1 MPQRVEADDRYRAV
15 PPLERLAGGG
25 QAVDGGDDA
34 LGEELLARVQQVID
48 PTRIDYLVCNHVEM
62 DHSGSI
68 PALVELAPRAEI
80 LVSPNGEKGLR
91 AHFHGKLNT
100 KVVQS
105 GETISLGKK
114 SLQFFHTPMVH
125 WPDSMVTYLPEDRV
139 LFSNDAF
146 GQHLASVARFDDEVG
161 WDVVYEQ
168 AAKYYANIVLP
179 YGEQVKRALQ
189 SLAGLELNM
198 ICPSHGVIWRRDISR
213 ILEAYKGWADYEA
226 PKQAL
231 LVYDTMW
238 GSTAKMAQALRKGL
252 EAAGVPVTVRN
263 VGITHISDVMT
274 DVLRSRLIVVG
285 SPTLN
290 NGLLPTVA
298 QFLVYLKG
306 LRPRR
311 RIGFAFG
318 SYGWGGQAV
327 AEIEQVFSALGWEVP
342 VQGARVQ
349 WVPDDAQLAQ
359 LEEQGRSLGQALAR
373 QQ

>member
-1 MPQRVEADDRYRAV
+1 
-15 PPLERLAGGG
+15 
-25 QAVDGGDDA
+25 
-34 LGEELLARVQQVID
+34 
-48 PTRIDYLVCNHVEM
+48 
-62 DHSGSI
+62 
-68 PALVELAPRAEI
+68 
-80 LVSPNGEKGLR
+80 
-91 AHFHGKLNT
+91 
-100 KVVQS
+100 
-105 GETISLGKK
+105 
-114 SLQFFHTPMVH
+114 
-125 WPDSMVTYLPEDRV
+125 
-139 LFSNDAF
+139 
-146 GQHLASVARFDDEVG
+146 
-161 WDVVYEQ
+161 
-168 AAKYYANIVLP
+168 
-179 YGEQVKRALQ
+179 
-189 SLAGLELNM
+189 
-198 ICPSHGVIWRRDISR
+198 
-213 ILEAYKGWADYEA
+213 
-226 PKQAL
+226 
-231 LVYDTMW
+231 
-238 GSTAKMAQALRKGL
+238 L